1 MLLRVRHVQSD
12 EAPYTPEVLATLPV
26 TFVSLVEPHCKAWET
41 SHTAEEREDATDD
54 SVKP

>member
-1 MLLRVRHVQSD
+1 MLLHVRHVQSD

-26 TFVSLVEPHCKAWET
+26 TFVSLVEPHWEI